1 MKKVIFLFFVSL
13 ISLNIFALSTGELL
27 NSVKINN
34 TDYLLNE
41 LNYESNMIDY
51 ENAKITADSS
61 AAKLNVQNTYYSI
74 MKGYETTKIN
84 LIKNL
89 VNYLFTLKNDQI
101 NLQIKQLSFENAQKN
116 YNDSQNL
123 YKKNLISHSN
133 LLNSEY
139 NFKNSQYNLENA
151 KISLMKDFDDF
162 KIFINSDD
170 ATLNYNLVINFPE
183 LPELT
188 PEKVAGLVEN
198 DYDYLIQKTSY
209 QITLNEYNATKD
221 ILTGSDLRKKE
232 IDLKKKELNLK
243 ELKISK
249 TREIIELIN
258 DINLAKL
265 DLSSSLINL
274 QYLEENLKDTE
285 KRYDSG
291 LIEKTQFNQSK
302 ISFLSTIMQINNK
315 KMGLVLKYID
325 LYNYLNE
332 DINNKLLELIEVK

>member
-1 MKKVIFLFFVSL
+1 MKRVIFLFL
-13 ISLNIFALSTGELL
+13 IALLSLNIFALSTGELL
-27 NSVKINN
+27 EFIKNNN
-34 TDYLLNE
+34 TDYILNE

-51 ENAKITADSS
+51 ENARITADSTAS
-61 AAKLNVQNTYYSI
+61 KLNVQNTYYSI

-123 YKKNLISHSN
+123 YKKNLISHTN

-139 NFKNSQYNLENA
+139 SFKNSQYSLENA

-170 ATLNYNLVINFPE
+170 ATLNYNLVVSFPK

-188 PEKVAGLVEN
+188 PEKIAALVEN

-209 QITLNEYNATKD
+209 QIALNEYNATKD
-221 ILTGSDLRKKE
+221 FLTGSDLRKKE
-232 IDLKKKELNLK
+232 IDLKKKELNLND
-243 ELKISK
+243 LRVSK
-249 TREIIELIN
+249 KMEIMRLIN
-258 DINLAKL
+258 DIKLAKL
-265 DLSSSLINL
+265 DLSSSLVNL
-274 QYLEENLKDTE
+274 QYLEENLKDAE
-285 KRYDSG
+285 KRYNSG

-302 ISFLSTIMQINNK
+302 ISFLSAVMQINNK